1 MVKSTIEGGGLNAIF
16 DKSTGGLTLFSAI
29 GLVIGSFVS
38 GGTATPNFVRF
49 AKNNKTAVITT
60 VIAFFLGNTLMFC
73 FGGVAGAFTGS
84 NDIFWV
90 MIELNLGIW
99 AFLVLGANIW
109 TTNDNALY
117 TGALG
122 LSNITGKSKKMMVIL
137 SGIIGTVAA
146 IWLYNN
152 FCNWL
157 TILNATL
164 PAVGVILVADFF
176 LDRKK
181 YAAGV
186 EAPKDTNW
194 AAIIGVIAGAIVG
207 NLTGGNII
215 PGFTFGIAAVN
226 NMVVSFACYYIGR
239 LVKKN
244 K

>member
-1 MVKSTIEGGGLNAIF
+1 
-16 DKSTGGLTLFSAI
+16 
-29 GLVIGSFVS
+29 
-38 GGTATPNFVRF
+38 
-49 AKNNKTAVITT
+49 
-60 VIAFFLGNTLMFC
+60 MFC
-73 FGGVAGAFTGS
+73 FGGVAGAFTGT
-84 NDIFWV
+84 NDIFYV
-90 MIELNLGIW
+90 MVELGLGVF

-122 LSNITGKSKKMMVIL
+122 LSNITGKSKKTMVIL
-137 SGIIGTVAA
+137 SGIIGTVLA

-164 PAVGVILVADFF
+164 PAVGVILVADYF

-181 YAAGV
+181 YAKDAA
-186 EAPKDTNW
+186 EPKGINW
-194 AAIIGVIAGAIVG
+194 AAVIGVVAGAIVG

-226 NMVVSFACYYIGR
+226 NMVVSFACYFIGR
-239 LVKKN
+239 MIKK
-244 K
+244 